1 MKKIVYKDGINTVE
15 IREINAEQIAKD
27 CLAIYDKEQRD
38 FDVLFYDNGVYVGK
52 IYREH
57 CDHCAWIRA
66 SVHGATWLAKM
77 IIIKTA
83 MFIAKEFGDEVRIK
97 Q

>member
-52 IYREH
+52 IYREKG
-57 CDHCAWIRA
+57 DHCAWTRA
-66 SVHGATWLAKM
+66 SVRGGTWLMQM
-77 IIIKTA
+77 IIIRAA